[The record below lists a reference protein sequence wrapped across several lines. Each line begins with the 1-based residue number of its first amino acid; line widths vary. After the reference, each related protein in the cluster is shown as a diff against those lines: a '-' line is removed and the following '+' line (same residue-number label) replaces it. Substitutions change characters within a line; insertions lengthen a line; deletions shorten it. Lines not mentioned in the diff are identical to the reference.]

1 MGVQL
6 QQFIAAMKAKPDILH
21 HPDLAFFKEY
31 LESLGATIP
40 PKSEKKESSPKPEE
54 EKAATKDEPVEEPI
68 EEPEEEESDVELD
81 MNGVID
87 PDQDAAQPM
96 GDPSKVEISDED
108 QEKYGEK
115 RSEAMSAYSDGEFEK
130 AVQIFTEAIQFNAT
144 SAMPFGKRGAGDLKL
159 AKPNACIRDCSRAI
173 EINPDNAAAHKYR
186 GRAHRLLGNFL
197 EAAKDLRLACKIDYD
212 DQAKE
217 WLREVTPNAKKIEEH
232 ERKKA
237 RKAAEKEIADKK
249 ERIRAAQEA
258 REKAAKEAENAPPG
272 AAGDDPMGGLG
283 GLF

>member
-1 MGVQL
+1 MIKEKNSSRRI
-6 QQFIAAMKAKPDILH
+6 FRDITIKICI
-21 HPDLAFFKEY
+21 FRY

-68 EEPEEEESDVELD
+68 EEEEEESDVELD

-108 QEKYGEK
+108 QEKYSEK

-144 SAMPFGKRGAGDLKL
+144 SAMPFVKRGACYLKL
-159 AKPNACIRDCSRAI
+159 SKPNACIRDCSRAI

-186 GRAHRLLGNFL
+186 GRAHR
-197 EAAKDLRLACKIDYD
+197 
-212 DQAKE
+212 
-217 WLREVTPNAKKIEEH
+217 
-232 ERKKA
+232 
-237 RKAAEKEIADKK
+237 
-249 ERIRAAQEA
+249 
-258 REKAAKEAENAPPG
+258 
-272 AAGDDPMGGLG
+272 
-283 GLF
+283 

>member
-1 MGVQL
+1 MGF
-6 QQFIAAMKAKPDILH
+6 QFFYEIKEKISSHRIFREIALKTCI
-21 HPDLAFFKEY
+21 FRY

-68 EEPEEEESDVELD
+68 EEEEEESDVELD

-144 SAMPFGKRGAGDLKL
+144 SAMPFVKRGACYLKL
-159 AKPNACIRDCSRAI
+159 SKPNACIRDCSRAI

-186 GRAHRLLGNFL
+186 GRAHR
-197 EAAKDLRLACKIDYD
+197 
-212 DQAKE
+212 
-217 WLREVTPNAKKIEEH
+217 
-232 ERKKA
+232 
-237 RKAAEKEIADKK
+237 
-249 ERIRAAQEA
+249 
-258 REKAAKEAENAPPG
+258 
-272 AAGDDPMGGLG
+272 
-283 GLF
+283 

>member
-1 MGVQL
+1 MGF
-6 QQFIAAMKAKPDILH
+6 QFFYEIKEKISSHRIFREIALKTCI
-21 HPDLAFFKEY
+21 FRY

-54 EKAATKDEPVEEPI
+54 EKADTKDEPVEEPI

-115 RSEAMSAYSDGEFEK
+115 RSEAMTAYSDGEFEK

-144 SAMPFGKRGAGDLKL
+144 SAMPFVKRGACYLKL
-159 AKPNACIRDCSRAI
+159 SKPNACIRDCSRAI

-186 GRAHRLLGNFL
+186 GRAHR
-197 EAAKDLRLACKIDYD
+197 
-212 DQAKE
+212 
-217 WLREVTPNAKKIEEH
+217 
-232 ERKKA
+232 
-237 RKAAEKEIADKK
+237 
-249 ERIRAAQEA
+249 
-258 REKAAKEAENAPPG
+258 
-272 AAGDDPMGGLG
+272 
-283 GLF
+283 